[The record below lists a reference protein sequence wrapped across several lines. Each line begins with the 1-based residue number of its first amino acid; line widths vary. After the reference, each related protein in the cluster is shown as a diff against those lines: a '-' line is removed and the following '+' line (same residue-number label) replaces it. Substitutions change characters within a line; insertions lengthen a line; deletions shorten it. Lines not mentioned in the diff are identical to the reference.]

1 MSKAL
6 EALDSLFQSCNYGLD
21 YTYDDAVNDKNIILK
36 HLKALEI
43 IKEKRVD
50 LKVFYEVL
58 GFEGNADLYNKYFHL
73 QSYRHLTQDEFD
85 ILNKAFGNE

>member
-36 HLKALEI
+36 HLKVRLM
-43 IKEKRVD
+43 RV
-50 LKVFYEVL
+50 
-58 GFEGNADLYNKYFHL
+58 L
-73 QSYRHLTQDEFD
+73 QP
-85 ILNKAFGNE
+85 